1 MKELHALLGEW
12 LAKLFPQPAAT
23 QKGTPM
29 TTTTTAAAAATVT
42 LDASQLK
49 LETTVQDIA
58 SAMGTVGGDAGA
70 LWKDVV
76 LAAKSKFGDGWQD
89 LITVNDLVVLAAQL
103 VADVG
108 DFVPNPVS
116 TAAAEVLTVDKLVT
130 SVLPQALAVYQFVQA
145 VAKLA
150 PGLKFQGADPT
161 ASAEDGG
168 FPEGATGGRTGRR

>member
-1 MKELHALLGEW
+1 MIKELLALLGGW
-12 LAKLFPQPAAT
+12 LAELFPRPAAT

-49 LETTVQDIA
+49 LEVTVQNVA
-58 SAMGTVGGDAGA
+58 SAMGTVGGDAGK
-70 LWKDVV
+70 LWSDLV

-89 LITVNDLVVLAAQL
+89 VVTVNDLVVLAAQL

-116 TAAAEVLTVDKLVT
+116 TVASEVLTVDKLVT
-130 SVLPQALAVYQFVQA
+130 SVLPQALAVYQFISA

-150 PGLKFQGADPT
+150 PGLKFQGATPDEIPN
-161 ASAEDGG
+161 AGG
-168 FPEGATGGRTGRR
+168 HGRGQI